1 MFPDGD
7 VRTIFRHKGCST
19 KAINPPHIS
28 LTSDSKG
35 KEPPG
40 TMLRYD
46 GRLTPPSARL
56 HIVKV
61 FVGVQSHS
69 APVRDSGQRE
79 NRSCTALADRFR
91 VFSFD
96 FTSLQPTFGLTGRYS
111 GHNI

>member
-1 MFPDGD
+1 MSEPYF
-7 VRTIFRHKGCST
+7 VTKAAAR

-35 KEPPG
+35 KVPPG
-40 TMLRYD
+40 AMLRYD
-46 GRLTPPSARL
+46 GRLTTPSARL

-69 APVRDSGQRE
+69 ALVRDSGQRE
-79 NRSCTALADRFR
+79 NHSCTALADRFR

-96 FTSLQPTFGLTGRYS
+96 FIGFQAGAS
-111 GHNI
+111 G